1 MKFKKWQNKVPNEVI
16 LPHIWKRIAEVDPRG
31 CHFGG
36 FFYNPKNI
44 NRLWQPDGLVFG
56 MWVKFK
62 EIALSHGSCYGSCQL
77 IISLIYRVLEIESL
91 AVYHQSHDAEGK
103 RPEQEDG
110 EKIGRGL

>member
-1 MKFKKWQNKVPNEVI
+1 MRRFYPTFGNVSPKWIHEDVTS
-16 LPHIWKRIAEVDPRG
+16 AA
-31 CHFGG
+31 

-62 EIALSHGSCYGSCQL
+62 GLALSHGSCYGSCQL